1 MDWNRDGEI
10 DNSELR
16 LTGLILAQSALIGV
30 AVGVFDSGIWLPA
43 GQTEDSWVNG
53 MTYSMA
59 ALAVQVVAF
68 YIFKM
73 FFERSMQQRV
83 SMQNRQKEYEMR
95 LRGMQGDHEQR
106 RMELQL
112 RVQEMQLER
121 DLATFRDNPNQ
132 THFQPTSTQTPQPPE
147 LRQNSTPSGAM
158 SLGLDSLSHQ
168 QIVPPRTLGADS
180 QAAYDWAM
188 QNEVAANQ
196 ELHYMADEINNNG
209 ARLKK
214 DGTPDLRYKS
224 REN

>member
-1 MDWNRDGEI
+1 MRGHYMDWNGDGEI

-59 ALAVQVVAF
+59 ALAVQIVAF

-73 FFERSMQQRV
+73 FFEQSMRQRV

-95 LRGMQGDHEQR
+95 IRGMQGDHEQR

-121 DLATFRDNPNQ
+121 DLAAFKQNPQ
-132 THFQPTSTQTPQPPE
+132 SGYFQQPATPPE
-147 LRQNSTPSGAM
+147 IQDTPTPSGAM
-158 SLGLDSLSHQ
+158 SLGLDTLSHQ
-168 QIVPPRTLGADS
+168 QIVPPRNLES
-180 QAAYDWAM
+180 QRVVDWAM
-188 QNEVAANQ
+188 HNEVKSNQ
-196 ELHYMADEINNNG
+196 ELHQMADEINDNG
-209 ARLKK
+209 VRLKK

-224 REN
+224 

>member
-121 DLATFRDNPNQ
+121 DLAAFRENPNQ

-180 QAAYDWAM
+180 QAAHQWAM
-188 QNEVAANQ
+188 PHEATANK
-196 ELHYMADEINNNG
+196 ELHHMADEINNNG